1 MKFISK
7 LFKKS
12 SVEPHPDEIKKDLEY
27 RYLIISMI
35 GGHKIEYRWDDRED
49 PEDDNMEYSA
59 GRLPWCDFILWYHK
73 KKSPS
78 YTFYLSDEIR
88 TVSRASI
95 ESFKICNLHNIKENN
110 K

>member
-1 MKFISK
+1 MKLINK
-7 LFKKS
+7 LFKKPIG
-12 SVEPHPDEIKKDLEY
+12 EGTPHPDEIKKDMVY
-27 RYLIISMI
+27 SHLIISMI

-49 PEDDNMEYSA
+49 PEDDKMEYSA
-59 GRLPWCDFILWYHK
+59 GRWRDFLLWYHK

-95 ESFKICNLHNIKENN
+95 ESFKICNYII
-110 K
+110 